1 MVAGGDRVVPAHT
14 QKGVSGVMAEFK
26 ADADT
31 LEQHGFLHHRIAQ
44 HYRSVYDRLISGG
57 GSVVQ
62 GFNSSEH
69 QDAASD
75 YQRWLNSLTP
85 LLDQASVHD
94 SWAEYFTGLAQQVR
108 LLEGQFS

>member
-1 MVAGGDRVVPAHT
+1 MAGGGRVVPAHT
-14 QKGVSGVMAEFK
+14 QKGALAAMAEFK

-31 LEQHGFLHHRIAQ
+31 LEQHGYLHQRIAA
-44 HYRSVYDRLISGG
+44 HYRSVYDRLTAGG

-69 QDAASD
+69 QDAAGD